1 MSKFDIG
8 VLAGWFRRP
17 QTWGFI
23 VAVAVCAAVSMAF
36 FGSDA
41 LQGNILRQP
50 DMQQGAAI
58 GHEAKLWE
66 ATTGETSRWTNS
78 LFGGMPNFQIDP
90 SYPSSDLFSWLNGVY
105 GLGLPAPA
113 NLLVMMMIGFLILMA
128 AMRVRWGVALLGA
141 LAYGLSSYFVIIIG
155 AGHIWK
161 FVTLAYIPP
170 TIAGLVL
177 CYRGR
182 YLAGGAVT
190 ALFAMLQVASNH
202 VQMSYYFLFVMA
214 AMALAYLLHAVRSG
228 SVRRWVYGT
237 CVLAAAGVVA
247 VAANLPSLYNTYEYS
262 KETMRGRH
270 SELSQPEGGEGAVSS
285 KGLDRNYITQYSY
298 GRSELMTLLIPNV
311 KGGASAKPVAGEMV
325 GLTLAD
331 MPEAQEL
338 YRKGEISAQDAQN
351 LQVFSQYFG
360 EPEGTNGPVYI
371 GAIVFALFLL
381 GAIIVRGPMKWALVF
396 MTVLSCG
403 LALGRNMMWLTD
415 LFIDWVP
422 MYSSFRTVESI
433 LVIAEFTMP
442 LLAALGLQKLVS
454 SDNTPGSFRKPLLWA
469 FGVPMALCLVGI
481 VAPGVFGSYIG
492 GNEQELL
499 DRGFDRQYPVLFAAV
514 EQLRHSMISS
524 DAMRSFLFLAAAA
537 GVSVLMMSGR
547 IRRSWGIGALAV
559 LVLADLFTVDRRY
572 LNHESFCDA
581 GRSTEPMILA
591 TPADREILAD
601 TSMNYRVMDIERFMR
616 PDPSYFHKAVGGY
629 HAAKLTR
636 YQDLIDRH
644 LSHFLQVGY
653 HPELRNDSM
662 ALVLTGSRQMAAG
675 LQADLR
681 VLDMLNARYIVNE
694 SGIPARNEYALG
706 NAWFVKK
713 LDYVD
718 GADAEMEA
726 LQSLHPACEAVA
738 DSRFRGIL
746 GDTQPQYT
754 PGDTIYET
762 SYAPNRLT
770 YRAKSAN
777 GGLAVLSEVY
787 FPWGWHATV
796 DGNPV
801 EIGRVNY
808 VLRALRVPA
817 GEHEIELRFDPLS
830 LRVTDTVATVA
841 VLMIFAAAIV
851 ALVVWLRRKGSAGE
865 SV

>member
-1 MSKFDIG
+1 MSKFNIG
-8 VLAGWFRRP
+8 ALTGWFKRP

-23 VAVAVCAAVSMAF
+23 VAAVICAVVSVAF

-41 LQGNILRQP
+41 LQGHVLHQP
-50 DMQQGAAI
+50 DIRQGVAI
-58 GHEAKLWE
+58 GQEVKAWE
-66 ATTGETSRWTNS
+66 AATGETSRWTNS
-78 LFGGMPNFQIDP
+78 LFGGMPNFQINP
-90 SYPSSDLFSWLNGVY
+90 SYPSSGLFSWLNDVY
-105 GLGLPAPA
+105 GLWLPAPA
-113 NLLVMMMIGFLILMA
+113 NLMMMMMIGFLILMA

-202 VQMSYYFLFVMA
+202 VQMSYYFLFVMV
-214 AMALAYLLHAVRSG
+214 AMALAYFLHAVRSG

-270 SELSQPEGGEGAVSS
+270 SELSQPDGGDGAVSS

-298 GRSELMTLLIPNV
+298 GRSELMSLLIPNV

-331 MPEAQEL
+331 LPEAQEL
-338 YRKGEISAQDAQN
+338 YNRGEITAQDAQN
-351 LQVFSQYFG
+351 LQAFSQYFG

-371 GAIVFALFLL
+371 GAVVFALFLL

-403 LALGRNMMWLTD
+403 LALGRNLMWLTD
-415 LFIDWVP
+415 LFIDWIP

-442 LLAALGLQKLVS
+442 LLAALGLQKFVS
-454 SDNTPGSFRKPLLWA
+454 TDKPLATYRTPLLWA
-469 FGVPMALCLVGI
+469 FGIPLALCLAGI
-481 VAPGVFGSYIG
+481 IAPGLFGNYIG
-492 GNEQELL
+492 GREQEFIEQ
-499 DRGFDRQYPVLFAAV
+499 GFDKRYPVLFAAV
-514 EQLRHSMISS
+514 EQLRHSMISA
-524 DAMRSFLFLAAAA
+524 DAMRSFLFLGAAF
-537 GVSVLMMSGR
+537 GTFILMITGK
-547 IRRSWGIGALAV
+547 IRRSWGTGIVVV

-572 LNHESFCDA
+572 LDHESFCDD
-581 GRSTEPMILA
+581 RHSMEPMIVPSA
-591 TPADREILAD
+591 ADREILAD
-601 TSMNYRVMDIERFMR
+601 TAMNYRVMDIERFMS
-616 PDPSYFHKAVGGY
+616 PDPSYFHKAIGGY

-644 LSHFLQVGY
+644 LGHFLQVGY

-662 ALVLTGSRQMAAG
+662 ALVLTGSRQMAAS

-726 LQSLHPACEAVA
+726 LQSLQPACEAVA

-746 GDTQPQYT
+746 GDTQPEYT

-762 SYAPNRLT
+762 TYAPNRLT

-787 FPWGWHATV
+787 FPWGWHASV
-796 DGNPV
+796 DGKPV

-841 VLMIFAAAIV
+841 VLLIFAVAIV
-851 ALVVWLRRKGSAGE
+851 ALVVWLRRKGSAVE